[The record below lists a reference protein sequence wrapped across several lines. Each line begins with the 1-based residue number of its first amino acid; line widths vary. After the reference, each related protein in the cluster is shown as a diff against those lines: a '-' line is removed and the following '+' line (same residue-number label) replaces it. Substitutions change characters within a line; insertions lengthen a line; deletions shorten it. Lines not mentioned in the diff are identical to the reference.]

1 MKTKKMLTILVLALG
16 LIVCQAV
23 TTEAEPMG
31 TAFTYQGR
39 LIDGNDSA
47 DGLYDFQFKLF
58 DSAADG
64 NKINEDVNIPDLD
77 VTEGYFTVK
86 LDFGSDVFDGD
97 ARWLEI
103 SVRPGDMNDPNDYTT
118 LSPRQEITLAPYTLY
133 ATTSGT
139 VAIPLNL
146 LGSSSQAI
154 LQATN
159 TGTGNAIYAQALG
172 SGARAVYG
180 MAPSSGSGSNYGGYF
195 VANGSSGQGVFGS
208 SSGSAGRGVY
218 GGASGSVGQGV
229 CGIATNSGN
238 VTNYGG
244 YFVSYGKSGI
254 GVKAEVWGDSATGLY
269 GLASS
274 GSGTTYG
281 VKGES
286 ASPDGTG
293 VYGTNISTGNYGYLG
308 GPSSAVYGYSSD
320 SNAGC
325 FETAAADGKAVYGK
339 ALQSGDVTNYGG
351 YFESPSKFGGGVY
364 GLATNSYGGKGVWGK
379 ATGDA
384 GIGVYGETLGNINPA
399 VMGVASNTSGGKGVL
414 GTAAGTSGIGIRG
427 EATSSSGTN
436 YGVYG
441 MTNSPTG
448 YAGYFSGNMKIDGTG
463 NGLIF
468 PDGTKQTTAASELQ
482 VYFTV
487 KRDASYVFPGGG
499 TFIDF
504 SSDSTILENEGGAFD
519 QSTSTF
525 TAPTSGIYTFH
536 GRIQFSGMISG
547 DFIKAI
553 LRVGTRYYYGSL
565 SKVTGSPESAEV
577 NLTVHLNTGDTVSL
591 WGEVSSSATVYVYG
605 GTGSFIYTYFNGAKV
620 F

>member
-1 MKTKKMLTILVLALG
+1 MKVKKILIILALC
-16 LIVCQAV
+16 LIVFSP
-23 TTEAEPMG
+23 ELGDAEPIG

-39 LIDGNDSA
+39 LIDANDVA

-58 DSAADG
+58 DSVTDG
-64 NKINEDVNIPDLD
+64 NQLDGDVNVPDMD
-77 VTEGYFTVK
+77 VIDGYFTLE
-86 LDFGSDVFDGD
+86 LDFDSGVFTGD

-103 SVRPGDMNDPNDYTT
+103 GIRPGQFEDSNTYTV
-118 LSPRQEITLAPYTLY
+118 LSPRQEITPAPYALY

-139 VAIPLNL
+139 VAVPLNL

-180 MAPSSGSGSNYGGYF
+180 MASSSGSGTNYGGYF
-195 VANGSSGQGVFGS
+195 VANGSSGQAVFGS

-286 ASPDGTG
+286 VSPDGTG

-308 GPSSAVYGYSSD
+308 GLSSAVYGYSSD

-325 FETAAADGKAVYGK
+325 FETAAAGGKAVYGK

-351 YFESPSKFGGGVY
+351 YFESPSKFGAGVY
-364 GLATNSYGGKGVWGK
+364 GMATNSYGGKGVWGK

-384 GIGVYGETLGNINPA
+384 GIGVYGETSGYINA
-399 VMGVASNTSGGKGVL
+399 AIAGYAAHTSGKAVS
-414 GTAAGTSGIGIRG
+414 GTATGSNGTAVQGM
-427 EATSSSGTN
+427 ATATSGTN

-441 MTNSPTG
+441 LTNSPDG
-448 YAGYFSGNMKIDGTG
+448 YAGYFSGDVKITG
-463 NGLIF
+463 SGKGLVF
-468 PDGTKQTTAASELQ
+468 PDGTKQTTAASEQQ
-482 VYFTV
+482 VCFFV
-487 KRDASYVFPGGG
+487 KRDASYTFPNYEAQV
-499 TFIDF
+499 DF
-504 SSDSTILENEGGAFD
+504 SSNSTVWENEGGGFHQASSDFV
-519 QSTSTF
+519 
-525 TAPTSGIYTFH
+525 APVSGIYTFH
-536 GRIQFSGMISG
+536 GCINFEDLNAGELIYAQLVVNSRHYEG
-547 DFIKAI
+547 I
-553 LRVGTRYYYGSL
+553 LTYVNGSTQ
-565 SKVTGSPESAEV
+565 STEV
-577 NLTVHLNTGDTVSL
+577 NLTVHLNAGDNVYL
-591 WGEVSSSATVYVYG
+591 KGYVSSSTVLLYG
-605 GTGSFIYTYFNGAKV
+605 NSSNYAFTYFNGARV